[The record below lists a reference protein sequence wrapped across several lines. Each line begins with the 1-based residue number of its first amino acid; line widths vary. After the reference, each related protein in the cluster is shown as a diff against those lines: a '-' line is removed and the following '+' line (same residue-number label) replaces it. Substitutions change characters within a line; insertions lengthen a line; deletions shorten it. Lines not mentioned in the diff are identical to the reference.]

1 MRTYKDIRNILLN
14 RIKEGDWAPGT
25 LVPAETDLAEEFGCT
40 RVTVNRAMQALA
52 DAGYVERRRKAGTR
66 VVQRT
71 SRNAVIEI
79 PIVRHEIEQRGGNYK
94 YLLISR
100 EDIAPPQKVKAEMGL
115 AGDAT
120 VLHVVSLHF
129 ANGKPYQLE
138 DRWISLSTVPGARK
152 EPFEVISPNE
162 WLLREVPYTNAEHVF
177 HATMP
182 SEEEREHLQ
191 LGDREPVFIIDRTT
205 WLAEEAV
212 THVRLVHP
220 ANDFRLVTRDE
231 HDGSI

>member
-1 MRTYKDIRNILLN
+1 MRSYKDIQNILLN
-14 RIKEGDWAPGT
+14 RIREGDWAPGT

-79 PIVRHEIEQRGGNYK
+79 PIVRHEIEQRGGSYK
-94 YLLISR
+94 YLLITR
-100 EDIAPPQKVKAEMGL
+100 QEVTPPQKVKAEMGL
-115 AGDAT
+115 SKDVA

-138 DRWISLSTVPGARK
+138 DRWISLSTVPGARR
-152 EPFEVISPNE
+152 ESFDDISPNE

-177 HATMP
+177 HAAMP
-182 SEEEREHLQ
+182 SNEEREYMQ
-191 LGDREPVFIIDRTT
+191 LGEGEPVFVIDRTT
-205 WLAEEAV
+205 WLADQAV

-220 ANDFRLVTRDE
+220 ASDFRLVTRDD
-231 HDGSI
+231 HDGRI